1 MGNQN
6 GGTNKDWKYYDTVNY
21 IMSQQFFEEPHFI
34 VDRRASKK
42 IKIKNSGIVIDKLI
56 TIVRENIDPYDRGED
71 EEFIAQLA
79 SKFNIRAKE
88 IFERYK
94 NKMNNL
100 EDVQKQ
106 DKNFN
111 LMVALSVIIEYFQKR
126 TTESIHKQLRD
137 DLKSKFVNNTFK
149 KSLDLLHQIADS
161 DFSLLL
167 NIGVLMKYASVTK
180 TEISSK
186 YYDKKLKE
194 VSKKLLKSDYNSS

>member
-1 MGNQN
+1 MGNHN
-6 GGTNKDWKYYDTVNY
+6 GESNKDWKYYDTVSY

-34 VDRRASKK
+34 IDRRASKK
-42 IKIKNSGIVIDKLI
+42 IKIKNSGIVIGNLI
-56 TIVRENIDPYDRGED
+56 AIVKENIEPYERGED
-71 EEFIAQLA
+71 EQFIAQLA
-79 SKFNIRAKE
+79 LKFNIRAKE

-111 LMVALSVIIEYFQKR
+111 LMVALSVVIEYFQKR
-126 TTESIHKQLRD
+126 TTVAIHKQLRA
-137 DLKSKFVNNTFK
+137 DLKSKFVNTSFK
-149 KSLDLLHQIADS
+149 KSLDFLHQTADS

-167 NIGVLMKYASVTK
+167 NIGVLMKYSRVTK

-186 YYDKKLKE
+186 YYDKTLKV
-194 VSKKLLKSDYNSS
+194 VSKKLLKSDYNNG

>member
-6 GGTNKDWKYYDTVNY
+6 GGSNKDWKYYDTVNY

-34 VDRRASKK
+34 IDRRASKK
-42 IKIKNSGIVIDKLI
+42 IKIKNSGIVIDNLI
-56 TIVRENIDPYDRGED
+56 TIVKENIDPYERGED

-126 TTESIHKQLRD
+126 TTVAIHKQLRA
-137 DLKSKFVNNTFK
+137 DLRSKFVNNSFK
-149 KSLDLLHQIADS
+149 KSLDFLHQTADS

-167 NIGVLMKYASVTK
+167 NIGVLMKYARVTK

-186 YYDKKLKE
+186 YYDKTLKV
-194 VSKKLLKSDYNSS
+194 VSKKLLKSDYNTG